1 MTKENMAAENPTE
14 TKNNKKS
21 MTNIVVGNKIRIEPL
36 LLKIK
41 NKIAGI

>member
-1 MTKENMAAENPTE
+1 MTKDNMAAENPTE

-21 MTNIVVGNKIRIEPL
+21 MTNIVVGSKIRIEPL